1 MCHRFGNV
9 LMRYLKLAQ
18 IITIMIIMLQTIIYR
33 INKQQI
39 LLYST
44 RSYIQYP
51 VINHNGKEYEK
62 EYMCVCVCVHIKL
75 NHFAGH
81 QKLTQHCKSTI
92 PQLKI
97 K

>member
-1 MCHRFGNV
+1 M
-9 LMRYLKLAQ
+9 
-18 IITIMIIMLQTIIYR
+18 
-33 INKQQI
+33 
-39 LLYST
+39 
-44 RSYIQYP
+44 
-51 VINHNGKEYEK
+51 EK
-62 EYMCVCVCVHIKL
+62 NMKKNICVCVCVCVCVHIKL